1 MPFILLQTYK
11 SVIIVNYEL
20 FFRALYRAVNNFIPV
35 FRAKIFHTNARTGLA
50 WLTEKGILSGFILN
64 SLQVMGIQRRPRVRN
79 QLVGF
84 LIGYKTKGQSILVV
98 KRTVN
103 GWSEVTK
110 KDIYFWSVVL
120 QVNNYNPNIFRNA
133 MNVARSRIL
142 GSSENQAIL
151 GKP

>member
-1 MPFILLQTYK
+1 M
-11 SVIIVNYEL
+11 VDRE
-20 FFRALYRAVNNFIPV
+20 RNFIGLYIEQPLGNGYLKTST
-35 FRAKIFHTNARTGLA
+35 RA
-50 WLTEKGILSGFILN
+50 
-64 SLQVMGIQRRPRVRN
+64 
-79 QLVGF
+79 QLVGRF
-84 LIGYKTKGQSILVV
+84 PYRIQNKRTKQLVV

-110 KDIYFWSVVL
+110 KYIYFCSVVL